1 MSDISTK
8 IKKINN
14 ANSCLPRLAL
24 YRSNKNISA
33 QIIDD
38 TNGKVLASA
47 STLKMKKAKL
57 SEMAAAV
64 GTDIAKKAIDLK
76 IKKVV
81 LDRSKYRYHGAVQSL
96 AEAARAA
103 GLEI

>member
-8 IKKINN
+8 IKKINI
-14 ANSCLPRLAL
+14 ANSKLPRLAV

-38 TNGKVLASA
+38 SNGKILAAS
-47 STLKMKKAKL
+47 STLKLKKVKL
-57 SEMAAAV
+57 SDMAAQV
-64 GTDIAKKAIDLK
+64 GADITKKAIDLK

-81 LDRSKYRYHGAVQSL
+81 FDRSKYRYHGAVKAL
-96 AEAARAA
+96 ADAARKS